1 MPYVV
6 GEQSPVARKEL
17 TARAPRGLDA
27 ALICHVAEGTQLV
40 CTF

>member
-1 MPYVV
+1 MPEVV
-6 GEQSPVARKEL
+6 GAPNSVARKEH